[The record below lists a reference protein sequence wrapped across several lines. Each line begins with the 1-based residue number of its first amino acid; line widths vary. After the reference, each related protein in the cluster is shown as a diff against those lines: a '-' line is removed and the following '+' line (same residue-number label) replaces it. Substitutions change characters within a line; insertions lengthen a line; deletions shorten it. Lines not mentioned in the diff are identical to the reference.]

1 MKLRCVLPW
10 SSSWCLT
17 YRIIVWL
24 RQEGFSGD
32 HAVRL
37 PARAGCSC
45 PCPVGLWLFRSMET
59 PQPYTTACSSVHPP
73 NKVVFKIKCNF
84 LYFSLCPLS
93 LILSGR
99 FCLHLFYFP
108 HQAFIHVDKM
118 PLTLLSSRLNVSSSL
133 SICSYDRCSSPLIIF
148 VLLCWTHSSMSPF
161 LLYWRAQVGTQHS
174 RCVSFAEGKI
184 KSQPASNAYPNATQN
199 VNVLQG
205 HVAGSWSVIFGV
217 H

>member
-1 MKLRCVLPW
+1 
-10 SSSWCLT
+10 
-17 YRIIVWL
+17 
-24 RQEGFSGD
+24 
-32 HAVRL
+32 
-37 PARAGCSC
+37 
-45 PCPVGLWLFRSMET
+45 MET

-148 VLLCWTHSSMSPF
+148 VLLCWTHSSMSLF

-184 KSQPASNAYPNATQN
+184 KSQPASKAYPMQLRRSMYCKGMLLVLDQSSLVSISTQSPF
-199 VNVLQG
+199 LQACFQ
-205 HVAGSWSVIFGV
+205 AGQSPECIGA
-217 H
+217 